1 MRRRTFVL
9 LAFVLVF
16 ALILTACAA
25 RRPLQTPIQPRQ
37 DITGQ
42 YDNNKGI
49 GTGVGYGVTGAGGNY
64 GGAGATSP
72 YNGGVNGLYGGGAT
86 GTGNPMYSTGYGGDY
101 RNIGGSNNSR
111 NFGYNLGGMAEAER
125 VERACESLAGVNDA
139 TCVISGNTAYVAIDT
154 AGDLMGR
161 NVAYGG
167 TNDLASIKSACAQ
180 KVKAANPQ
188 VQTVYVSTDAS
199 FLERL
204 RRLRN
209 GGTTNGLTNELND
222 LIRGLTP
229 VR

>member
-1 MRRRTFVL
+1 MRRRRFVL

-16 ALILTACAA
+16 ALIFTACAA

-49 GTGVGYGVTGAGGNY
+49 GTGVGYGTTGAGANY
-64 GGAGATSP
+64 GGAGATNDDLTDP
-72 YNGGVNGLYGGGAT
+72 TYFGGNRNGLY
-86 GTGNPMYSTGYGGDY
+86 SGYRDDY

-111 NFGYNLGGMAEAER
+111 NYGMYNLGGMTDVSR
-125 VERACESLAGVNDA
+125 IERACESVAGVNNA
-139 TCVISGNTAYVAIDT
+139 TCVISGNTAYVGIDT
-154 AGDLMGR
+154 AGDLMDR

-180 KVKAANPQ
+180 RVKAANPQ

-199 FLERL
+199 FLDRL

-209 GGTTNGLTNELND
+209 GGSTNNLTNELND

-229 VR
+229 IR